1 LEAIDSILHVLGF
14 FGGAFF
20 LSLVINTFFLRFA
33 RTLGIRNKNQLEIR
47 WSNISKPSLGGI
59 SFYISYLM
67 SFMFYAIIFGEH
79 DVFHN
84 EALLGFFFSIFLAFI
99 LGLADDAYDTRPILK
114 LLAQILC
121 GVLLVLTGN
130 EIQLF
135 PWPVLNTGM
144 TIFWVVS
151 IMNSINMLDN
161 MDGIATI
168 GSIFII
174 LTMLGISVPFY
185 FLNNVDFFFLIA
197 ILGSLVS
204 FLIFN
209 WNPSKMFMGDT
220 GSQFLGMFLAYYSI
234 KLLWNNGIEENEYS
248 IFANLTLVLVTFC
261 IPIMD
266 TTFVTIRRL
275 MRGQSPLVGGK
286 DHTTHTLF
294 YKGLSDRQVAYV
306 FLILGF
312 VSCLLAL
319 NIAKFIPSDSLV
331 LVLFWIFFIVLL
343 LTVFKLIPK
352 DQPVK
357 EADNEAKQTAKRMS
371 EDA

>member
-1 LEAIDSILHVLGF
+1 METINSILHILGF

-33 RTLGIRNKNQLEIR
+33 RTLGIRNKNHLEVR

-67 SFMFYAIIFGEH
+67 SFMFYAIIFGES
-79 DVFHN
+79 DVFQN
-84 EALLGFFFSIFLAFI
+84 KELLGFFFSISLAFL
-99 LGLADDAYDTRPILK
+99 LGLSDDAYDTRPMIK
-114 LLAQILC
+114 LMAQIMC
-121 GVLLVLTGN
+121 GVLLILTGN

-135 PWPVLNTGM
+135 PSEILNKVLTVM
-144 TIFWVVS
+144 WVVA

-161 MDGIATI
+161 MDGITTI
-168 GSIFII
+168 ASIFII
-174 LTMLGISVPFY
+174 LTMLGMSLPFY
-185 FLNNVDFFFLIA
+185 FLDNVDFFLLIA

-234 KLLWNNGIEENEYS
+234 KLLWNNGIPDNNYS
-248 IFANLTLVLVTFC
+248 IFSNVTLVLITFS
-261 IPIMD
+261 IPIID
-266 TTFVTIRRL
+266 TTFVVIRRI
-275 MRGQSPLVGGK
+275 MKGQSPLVGGK

-306 FLILGF
+306 FLILGI
-312 VSCLLAL
+312 VSSLLAL
-319 NIAKFIPSDSLV
+319 NVAKFIPHDSLV
-331 LVLFWIFFIVLL
+331 LILMWVYIIFLL
-343 LTVFKLIPK
+343 ITVFKLIPK
-352 DQPVK
+352 
-357 EADNEAKQTAKRMS
+357 EENKQK
-371 EDA
+371 